1 VSAELVIYDADLRH
15 RCTVAIGHD
24 RRTHRLLRRPLAR
37 VLPRRGAR
45 LLRDRTTA
53 TPRPTPLAARTT
65 DPVARTPH
73 RHRCGTT
80 RNCRCNRITST
91 ASSGPTSGFFTP
103 LLEATVGASC
113 TSSEMT
119 GVAAT
124 RQRLP
129 RLIRLSEINPY
140 PDTVLHAVTRTRTV
154 VSYGR
159 AAAGERRGLNVLHGR
174 RVTESALA
182 RICLMAICDRGTAAP
197 YTGSTHPGTSA
208 VFPAALCGWRASRAC
223 GAG

>member
-1 VSAELVIYDADLRH
+1 
-15 RCTVAIGHD
+15 
-24 RRTHRLLRRPLAR
+24 
-37 VLPRRGAR
+37 
-45 LLRDRTTA
+45 
-53 TPRPTPLAARTT
+53 
-65 DPVARTPH
+65 
-73 RHRCGTT
+73 
-80 RNCRCNRITST
+80 
-91 ASSGPTSGFFTP
+91 
-103 LLEATVGASC
+103 
-113 TSSEMT
+113 MT

-182 RICLMAICDRGTAAP
+182 RICLMAICDRGTR
-197 YTGSTHPGTSA
+197 G
-208 VFPAALCGWRASRAC
+208 ALHRFHASGYERRIPRCSLRMAR
-223 GAG
+223 